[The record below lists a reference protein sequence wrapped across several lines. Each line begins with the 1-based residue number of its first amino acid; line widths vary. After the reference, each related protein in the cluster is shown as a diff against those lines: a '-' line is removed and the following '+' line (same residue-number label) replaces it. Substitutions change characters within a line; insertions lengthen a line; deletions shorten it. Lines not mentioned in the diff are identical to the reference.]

1 MKRVKEKLSGV
12 LTKKEAEALAVVKDL
27 FEEFN
32 YEDDVKETFYDQID
46 NTIDC
51 DTYGWAYFMCFI
63 EELFN
68 NCDIIEE
75 D

>member
-12 LTKKEAEALAVVKDL
+12 LTKKEVEALNIVKDL
-27 FEEFN
+27 FEDFD
-32 YEDDVKETFYDQID
+32 YEDDIKDTFYDQID
-46 NTIDC
+46 SANDC
-51 DTYGWAYFMCFI
+51 DTYGWAYLVCFI

-68 NCDIIEE
+68 NCDIVEE